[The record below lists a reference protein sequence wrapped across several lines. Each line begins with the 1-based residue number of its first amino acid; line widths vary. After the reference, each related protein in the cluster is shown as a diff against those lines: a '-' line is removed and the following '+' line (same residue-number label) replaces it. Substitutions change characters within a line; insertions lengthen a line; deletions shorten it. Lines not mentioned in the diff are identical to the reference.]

1 MSRCFCLGKKDFCD
15 GIEDCL
21 SCEFS
26 NWEGSV
32 KEDEISL
39 ILSKIFGEDYNIDR
53 LKELVEADRNHLL
66 KEQKTQTNADK
77 IRSMTDEELAELLER
92 CEGEGYQDSSITPI
106 MENGYHVDM
115 LEWLKQP
122 AEEE

>member
-1 MSRCFCLGKKDFCD
+1 MNNASSIEQAAIKYFENKRKRAHPCD
-15 GIEDCL
+15 AQYYDTAIAAL
-21 SCEFS
+21 S
-26 NWEGSV
+26 SV
-32 KEDEISL
+32 KDSPA
-39 ILSKIFGEDYNIDR
+39 KN
-53 LKELVEADRNHLL
+53 
-66 KEQKTQTNADK
+66 NADK